1 MTPAR
6 TGRLLALAGLA
17 ALAAASAG
25 GAAKAGDA
33 AELEILGFSN
43 DGGVFAFEE
52 YGIQDGSG
60 FPYANR
66 YYIDTDTDTFLKG
79 TPIRVRIDDETAS
92 LADARRQAR
101 DKGEAVVKQAELA
114 ANPGFT
120 AGFNAITELSA
131 DPYRMVV
138 NPRPVFPAIDKPL
151 EFRLDILPF
160 GEVAQ
165 CHGMGE
171 AVGLRLLR
179 VDASDGGRT
188 QTVHEDKALPQSRN
202 CPTGYS
208 IGAVQTFST
217 QNRLSHYAVLIAVQQ
232 VGFEGPNHHWMAVTG
247 KF

>member
-66 YYIDTDTDTFLKG
+66 YYIDTDTDTFLKE

-138 NPRPVFPAIDKPL
+138 NPWPVFPAIDKPL

-179 VDASDGGRT
+179 VDASEGGRT
-188 QTVHEDKALPQSRN
+188 ENVHEDKALPQSRN

-208 IGAVQTFST
+208 IGAIQTFST
-217 QNRLSHYAVLIAVQQ
+217 QNHLSHYAVMIAVQQ
-232 VGFEGPNHHWMAVTG
+232 VGFEGPNHRWMAVTG

>member
-25 GAAKAGDA
+25 GAAKAGYA

-232 VGFEGPNHHWMAVTG
+232 VGFEGPNHRWMAVTG

>member
-1 MTPAR
+1 MPLAKAN
-6 TGRLLALAGLA
+6 RLLTLAGLV
-17 ALAAASAG
+17 ALAAASASS
-25 GAAKAGDA
+25 AARAGDA
-33 AELEILGFSN
+33 AELQILGFSK

-66 YYIDTDTDTFLKG
+66 YYIDTATDTFMKG
-79 TPIRVRIDDETAS
+79 TPIRVRVEDEAAS

-131 DPYRMVV
+131 DPHRMLV
-138 NPRPVFPAIDKPL
+138 NPRPVFPAIDKQL
-151 EFRLDILPF
+151 EFRLEILPF
-160 GEVAQ
+160 GELEQ
-165 CHGMGE
+165 CHGMDE
-171 AVGLRLLR
+171 ASGFRLLR
-179 VDASDGGRT
+179 VDASDGGKT
-188 QTVHEDKALPQSRN
+188 QIVHEDKALPQIRN

-208 IGAVQTFST
+208 IGAIQTFST

-232 VGFEGPNHHWMAVTG
+232 VGFEGPNHRWMAVTG

>member
-1 MTPAR
+1 MTAAKTR
-6 TGRLLALAGLA
+6 RLLSLAMLPAVA
-17 ALAAASAG
+17 ALATT

-33 AELEILGFSN
+33 AELEILGFSK

-66 YYIDTDTDTFLKG
+66 YYIDTATDTFLKG
-79 TPIRVRIDDETAS
+79 TPIRLRIDDEEAS
-92 LADARRQAR
+92 LADARKQVR

-120 AGFNAITELSA
+120 AGFNPVTELSA
-131 DPYRMVV
+131 DPHRMVV

-151 EFRLDILPF
+151 EFRLEILPF
-160 GEVAQ
+160 GEVEQ
-165 CHGMGE
+165 CHGMSE
-171 AVGLRLLR
+171 ASGFRLLR
-179 VDASDGGRT
+179 MDASDGGRT
-188 QTVHEDKALPQSRN
+188 QVVHEDKTLPQSRN

-208 IGAVQTFST
+208 IGAIQTFST
-217 QNRLSHYAVLIAVQQ
+217 ENRLTHYAVLIAVEQ
-232 VGFEGPNHHWMAVTG
+232 VGFEGPAHRWMAVTG

>member
-66 YYIDTDTDTFLKG
+66 YYIDTDTDTFLKE

-165 CHGMGE
+165 CHGMGG

-188 QTVHEDKALPQSRN
+188 ENVHEDKALPQSRN

-208 IGAVQTFST
+208 IGAIQTFST

-232 VGFEGPNHHWMAVTG
+232 VGFEGPNHRWMAVTG

>member
-171 AVGLRLLR
+171 AVGLPRTEMIDR
-179 VDASDGGRT
+179 VEIEILHTGIRPVGR
-188 QTVHEDKALPQSRN
+188 A
-202 CPTGYS
+202 
-208 IGAVQTFST
+208 
-217 QNRLSHYAVLIAVQQ
+217 
-232 VGFEGPNHHWMAVTG
+232 
-247 KF
+247 

>member
-151 EFRLDILPF
+151 EFRLDILLF

-232 VGFEGPNHHWMAVTG
+232 VGFEGPNHRWMAVTG